1 MNIDRIREDT
11 PYCQDKLFLNSA
23 GASLNPLI
31 VNQRVKAYLEEE
43 EKIGGYKL
51 ADLREAEIET
61 FYEEAAK
68 LINCGARNIAFTS
81 DATISYI
88 KALSSIDFKSGDVII
103 TTNDDYSS
111 TQIQFLSLQK
121 RRGVQI
127 RRINNLDNGD
137 LDLDHFK
144 QLVDELNPRLVAIAH
159 IPTNSGLV
167 QDLEAIGEICA
178 DKEIL
183 YLVDACQSVG
193 QLHVDVQKIKCDFL
207 STTGRKF
214 LRGPRGTGF
223 LYVSDKVLAAGYAP
237 LLIDAFG
244 GTWTE
249 PDSFSIDKTAKRFET
264 WEKPVA
270 FMLGLKEAIR
280 YANTVGIS
288 TIESY
293 NNKLMTYF
301 RQQLSTVSGVSIY
314 DKGSKTCN
322 LLTFR
327 KTGKTLEEMQEHLDK
342 HQVYYSVSTKE
353 WGVIDYGRKGID
365 WTIRFSPHYFN
376 TAEEM
381 DQVVGIVESM

>member
-1 MNIDRIREDT
+1 MNIDQIRADT

-31 VNQRVKAYLEEE
+31 VNQRVKAYLDEE
-43 EKIGGYKL
+43 EKIGGYRL
-51 ADLREAEIET
+51 ADLREAEIDT
-61 FYEEAAK
+61 FYDEAAK
-68 LINCGARNIAFTS
+68 LINCGAHNIAFTS

-88 KALSSIDFKSGDVII
+88 KALSSIDFKPGDVII
-103 TTNDDYSS
+103 TSNDDYSS
-111 TQIQFLSLQK
+111 TQIQFLSLQQ
-121 RRGVQI
+121 RRGVEI
-127 RRINNLDNGD
+127 HRINNHENGD
-137 LDLDHFK
+137 LDLVHFK
-144 QLVDELNPRLVAIAH
+144 QLVEQHNPRLVAIAH

-167 QDLEAIGEICA
+167 QDVEAIGAICA
-178 DKEIL
+178 EKEIL

-223 LYVSDKVLAAGYAP
+223 LYVSDKALAAGYSP

-244 GTWTE
+244 GKWTGS
-249 PDSFSIDKTAKRFET
+249 DSFSIDQTAKRFQT

-270 FMLGLKEAIR
+270 FVIGLKEAIR
-280 YANTVGIS
+280 YANAIGIS
-288 TIESY
+288 NIETY
-293 NNKLMTYF
+293 NAKLMTYF
-301 RQQLSTVSGVSIY
+301 RQQLSSVSGISIY
-314 DKGSKTCN
+314 DKGSRTCN

-327 KTGKTLEEMQEHLDK
+327 KAGKTLKEMQEHLDT

-376 TAEEM
+376 TVEEM

>member
-1 MNIDRIREDT
+1 MNIDQIRADT

-31 VNQRVKAYLEEE
+31 VNQRVKAYLDEE

-51 ADLREAEIET
+51 ADLHEAEIAT
-61 FYEEAAK
+61 FYEEAAT
-68 LINCGARNIAFTS
+68 LLNCGAHNIAFTS
-81 DATISYI
+81 DATISYV
-88 KALSSIDFKSGDVII
+88 KALSSIDFKLGDVII
-103 TTNDDYSS
+103 TSNDDYSS
-111 TQIQFLSLQK
+111 TQIQFLSLQQ

-127 RRINNLDNGD
+127 YRINNLENGD

-144 QLVDELNPRLVAIAH
+144 DLVDQYHPRLVAIAH

-167 QDLEAIGEICA
+167 QDVEAIGEVCA
-178 DKEIL
+178 AKDIL

-223 LYVSDKVLAAGYAP
+223 LYVSDKALTAGYSP

-249 PDSFSIDKTAKRFET
+249 PDVFSVDKTAKRFQT

-270 FMLGLKEAIR
+270 FLLGLKEAIR
-280 YANTVGIS
+280 YANDIGIS

-293 NNKLMTYF
+293 NAKLMTYF
-301 RQQLSTVSGVSIY
+301 RQQLSAVSDVSIY
-314 DKGSKTCN
+314 DKGSRTCN

-327 KTGKTLEEMQEHLDK
+327 KAGKTLEQMQEHLDK

-353 WGVIDYGRKGID
+353 WGVIDYGRKDIE
-365 WTIRFSPHYFN
+365 WTIRLSPHYFN
-376 TAEEM
+376 TVEEM
-381 DQVVGIVESM
+381 DQVVGIIESM